1 MGKNQ
6 KGGKGHKKGKNNN
19 GKAETQLTFR
29 EDGQRYGVIIK
40 LLGGCHFKVAYVN
53 VSDSNI
59 ETGYEKIGVL
69 CGSMRKKVFVNL
81 HDLVLISERDFQT
94 DKVDII
100 HKYQPSEVSS
110 LKKYKELEGMENL
123 LKCSVNDEGS
133 DDDNL
138 IFDDEDEDIFE
149 GNI

>member
-19 GKAETQLTFR
+19 GKAENQLTFR
-29 EDGQRYGVIIK
+29 VDGQRYAIIIK
-40 LLGGCHFKVAYVN
+40 LLGGCHFKVVYV
-53 VSDSNI
+53 SEDNI
-59 ETGYEKIGVL
+59 DTCYEKIGVL

-81 HDLVLISERDFQT
+81 HDLVLISERDFQS

-123 LKCSVNDEGS
+123 LKCSVNDESG

>member
-19 GKAETQLTFR
+19 GKAENQLTFR
-29 EDGQRYGVIIK
+29 EDCQRYAVIIK
-40 LLGGCHFKVAYVN
+40 LLGGCHFKVAYVD

-69 CGSMRKKVFVNL
+69 CGSMRKRVFVNL
-81 HDLVLISERDFQT
+81 HDLVLISERDFQS

-110 LKKYKELEGMENL
+110 LKKYKELEGMDKL
-123 LKCSVNDEGS
+123 LKGSVNDEDDG
-133 DDDNL
+133 DDNL
-138 IFDDEDEDIFE
+138 VFDDDEDNLVFDI
-149 GNI
+149 

>member
-29 EDGQRYGVIIK
+29 EDGQRYAVIIK
-40 LLGGCHFKVAYVN
+40 LLGGCHFKVGYVSEN
-53 VSDSNI
+53 NI
-59 ETGYEKIGVL
+59 DTCYEKIGVL

-81 HDLVLISERDFQT
+81 HDLVLISERDFQS

-110 LKKYKELEGMENL
+110 LKKYKELEGMDKL
-123 LKCSVNDEGS
+123 LKGSTNDDDND

-138 IFDDEDEDIFE
+138 LFDDEDEDIFE